1 MRCGHRAVIRAVFDT
16 NVFLRALI
24 NPHSRCGRLLE
35 EFADDYE
42 LVLSP
47 AIIRE
52 VLEVLHRP
60 RLRAKFPRIAQLDMA
75 RIIALFEQA
84 PVVEPMDVPSIS
96 RDPNDDEFLACARS
110 ARAGYLVTE
119 DRDLLVLE
127 EYEGTRIC
135 QPTEFIALLEA
146 GRAQGVTHAH

>member
-1 MRCGHRAVIRAVFDT
+1 MIRAVFDT

-24 NPHSRCGRLLE
+24 NPHSRCGRLLD

-42 LVLSP
+42 LALSP
-47 AIIRE
+47 AVIRE

-60 RLRAKFPRIAQLDMA
+60 RLRAKFPQIAQLDMA

-84 PVVEPMDVPSIS
+84 YVVEPRDVPPVS
-96 RDPNDDEFLACARS
+96 RDPQDDKFLACARS
-110 ARAGYLVTE
+110 AGAEYLVTE
-119 DRDLLVLE
+119 DKDLLVLE

-135 QPTEFIALLEA
+135 QPTEFIARLEA
-146 GRAQGVTHAH
+146 GRWTHAH

>member
-1 MRCGHRAVIRAVFDT
+1 VMIKAVFDT

-24 NPHSRCGRLLE
+24 NPHSRCGRLLD
-35 EFADDYE
+35 EFASDYE

-60 RLRAKFPRIAQLDMA
+60 RLRAKFPQIAQLDVA

-84 PVVEPMDVPSIS
+84 QVVEPLEMPAVS
-96 RDPNDDEFLACARS
+96 RDPEDDKFLACARS
-110 ARAGYLVTE
+110 AGAEYLVTE
-119 DRDLLVLE
+119 DKDLLVLE
-127 EYEGTRIC
+127 VYEGARIC
-135 QPTEFIALLEA
+135 QPAEFIAMLEA
-146 GRAQGVTHAH
+146 GNRGGE

>member
-1 MRCGHRAVIRAVFDT
+1 MRAVFDT

-24 NPHSRCGRLLE
+24 NPHSRCGRLLN

-60 RLRAKFPRIAQLDMA
+60 RLRTRFPQLAQLDMA
-75 RIIALFEQA
+75 CIIALFEQA
-84 PVVEPMDVPSIS
+84 HVVEPPDVPRVA
-96 RDPNDDEFLACARS
+96 RDPADDKFLACAIW
-110 ARAGYLVTE
+110 AGVDHLVTE
-119 DRDLLVLE
+119 DKDLLVLGIH
-127 EYEGTRIC
+127 EGIRIC
-135 QPTEFIALLEA
+135 QPADFIERLLA
-146 GRAQGVTHAH
+146 RRAQAEDESVRR